1 MFILVIAGIFTVF
14 PFYMDDNQCLK
25 TKAELMDVSKLFPAK
40 AQWGNFVSIFT
51 ASPMLKYIGNSLF
64 VSVVV
69 VAIQIITGAML
80 ALCKVFMSLGE
91 EKYYLR

>member
-1 MFILVIAGIFTVF
+1 M
-14 PFYMDDNQCLK
+14 
-25 TKAELMDVSKLFPAK
+25 
-40 AQWGNFVSIFT
+40 SIFT

-80 ALCKVFMSLGE
+80 AYAMVFMRFRE